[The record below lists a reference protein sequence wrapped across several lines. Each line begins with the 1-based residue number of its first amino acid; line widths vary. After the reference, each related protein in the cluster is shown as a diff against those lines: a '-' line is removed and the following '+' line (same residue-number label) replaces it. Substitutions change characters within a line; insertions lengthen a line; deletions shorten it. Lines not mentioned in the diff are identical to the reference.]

1 MSQDTYLFNESLRE
15 NIRMARPDA
24 DEEALS
30 EAVSRA
36 ALEDFVGAL
45 PEDGVEDERRESYR
59 VVRPAGAPGVHV
71 VVVRGHD
78 GSGNVSS
85 VRLRFEAQP

>member
-1 MSQDTYLFNESLRE
+1 V
-15 NIRMARPDA
+15 
-24 DEEALS
+24 
-30 EAVSRA
+30 AVDG
-36 ALEDFVGAL
+36 EPFVGAL
-45 PEDGVEDERRESYR
+45 PEDGVEDENRESYR

-85 VRLRFEAQP
+85 VRLRFETQR